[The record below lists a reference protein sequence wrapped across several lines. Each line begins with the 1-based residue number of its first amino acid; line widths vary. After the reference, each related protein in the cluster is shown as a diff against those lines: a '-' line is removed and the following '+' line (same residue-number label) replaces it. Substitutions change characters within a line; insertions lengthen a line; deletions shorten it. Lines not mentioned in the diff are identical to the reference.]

1 MRAAPLR
8 QLRPFQAEFSLR
20 ERILFPR
27 CARVQ
32 ALRARAVPLCQLRPF
47 QAEPSSQKRAF
58 FPRCAQVR
66 DSRAWAVPLCQLRP
80 FQAEPLSQKRVIF
93 SRCVRI
99 QTVRVRA
106 AQQYQQPLFSMNRP
120 LWKRRIF
127 SVLRFLLQRRRTA
140 FSHRWIALP
149 AWRRVFCRGVR
160 ALSRAAPQ
168 AVRRAEPA
176 LPQKRELLRAAAQLP
191 GCLILLRRTRPF
203 RPAEWA
209 ARRPVPLAAQPQKL
223 QRSPR
228 LSLRRACVRASFLP
242 VRERARF
249 RRQAR
254 RESKRSDRLF

>member
-1 MRAAPLR
+1 MRARAVPLR
-8 QLRPFQAEFSLR
+8 QLRPFQAEFLLR

-32 ALRARAVPLCQLRPF
+32 ALRARAVL
-47 QAEPSSQKRAF
+47 
-58 FPRCAQVR
+58 
-66 DSRAWAVPLCQLRP
+66 LCQLRP

-160 ALSRAAPQ
+160 VLSRAAPQ